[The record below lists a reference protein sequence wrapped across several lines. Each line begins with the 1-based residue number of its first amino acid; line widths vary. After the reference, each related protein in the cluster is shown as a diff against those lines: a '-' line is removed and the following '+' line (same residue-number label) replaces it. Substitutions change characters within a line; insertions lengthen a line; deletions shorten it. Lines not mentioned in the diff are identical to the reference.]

1 MGFFKKI
8 FSGIKK
14 VVKAVAQVAVKALV
28 NVALAPLKPLIDLA
42 KNVFEAIK
50 GANQQPPVQPMPPP
64 NPEVFANAPS
74 GSGVSLN
81 GITIPGQMPKASDYG
96 DLTNNNNKAAY
107 DQAML
112 RFQEEQQA
120 YNRAIDM
127 LTKIMQMRHETLKGI
142 IQNFRA

>member
-8 FSGIKK
+8 GKAFKKVAKAVTKAIK
-14 VVKAVAQVAVKALV
+14 VVKSIT
-28 NVALAPLKPLIDLA
+28 NPISLIKNLA
-42 KNVFEAIK
+42 KSVFEAIK
-50 GANQQPPVQPMPPP
+50 GAVQQPPAQPMPAP
-64 NPEVFANAPS
+64 NPEVFANAPG

-81 GITIPGQMPKASDYG
+81 GITIPGKMPNASEFG
-96 DLTNNNNKAAY
+96 DLTNPTNKANY

-127 LTKIMQMRHETLKGI
+127 LTKMMQMRHETAKGI
-142 IQNFRA
+142 IQNLRA